1 MDASGWSEVTQRA
14 ERTYSSAA
22 DRFTA
27 PQLSFW
33 DRWGTET
40 VARIGLSPGARV
52 LDLCCGAGASALP
65 AARAV
70 GPAGRVVGVDVA
82 QPLLDLARARA
93 DADGLT
99 NLELRRADATATG
112 YADGEFDAVV
122 CVFGVFFLPD
132 MVAFIREMWRMV
144 RPGGTLAIT
153 TWGPGWLEPASS
165 MFWDAV
171 RSAEPSLYK
180 GFNPWDEITEPAALL
195 DLFERAGIADA
206 AVEPAEGTQPLDR
219 PEDFWVM
226 VMGGGLRATVDALA
240 PAQQDQVRDEVLTR
254 VRDDAP
260 AGVRVDTVLG
270 SARRP

>member
-1 MDASGWSEVTQRA
+1 VDHSGWSEATQRA
-14 ERTYSSAA
+14 ERTYTSAA

-33 DRWGTET
+33 ERWGRET
-40 VARIGLSPGARV
+40 VERIDLASGARV
-52 LDLCCGAGASALP
+52 LDLCCGAGASAIP

-70 GPAGRVVGVDVA
+70 GPEGRVIGVDVSQA
-82 QPLLDLARARA
+82 LLDLARSMAEA
-93 DADGLT
+93 EGLT
-99 NLELRRADATATG
+99 NLELRCADATATG

-132 MVAFIREMWRMV
+132 MAGFMAEMWRMV

-165 MFWDAV
+165 VFWDAV
-171 RSAEPSLYK
+171 RGVDPSLYR

-195 DLFERAGIADA
+195 DLFEHAGIANA
-206 AVEPAEGTQPLDR
+206 TVEPAEGRQPVDR

-226 VMGGGLRATVDALA
+226 VMGGGLRATVDALT
-240 PAQQDQVRDEVLTR
+240 PTQQDRVRDEVLAQ
-254 VRDDAP
+254 VRDDALTS
-260 AGVRVDTVLG
+260 VHVDVVLG